1 VVVALVVS
9 VELQEHLGDQ
19 VVVEQVEE
27 QHLMTLLLL
36 QELDK
41 MEQQTLVVEAVE
53 VLVELTLVEMVV
65 QELLY

>member
-1 VVVALVVS
+1 MVS